1 MKMREMKRAHMAPV
15 SAACVSHI
23 MKPAAET
30 LLKIHHLQYDTDSQV
45 ENNPRHSRFHS
56 LETAVS
62 LTAPKL

>member
-30 LLKIHHLQYDTDSQV
+30 LKDTS
-45 ENNPRHSRFHS
+45 SS
-56 LETAVS
+56 I
-62 LTAPKL
+62 